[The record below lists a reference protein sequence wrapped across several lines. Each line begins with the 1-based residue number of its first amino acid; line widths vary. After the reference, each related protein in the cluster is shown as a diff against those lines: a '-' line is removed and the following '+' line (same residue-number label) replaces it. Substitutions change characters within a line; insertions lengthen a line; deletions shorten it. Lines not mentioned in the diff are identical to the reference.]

1 MEAGQ
6 KLLLGALSAMVLC
19 IGLYLLFFE
28 TRIVTQLFESV
39 RDQIKDEELYQQY
52 YKVEKDVIP
61 YEELMAILLN
71 HLEYDIMIDGVSF
84 KKDEHDMDKIA
95 GYGLKKT
102 NYLKEYQYDVGGNI
116 IMITYASMSG

>member
-39 RDQIKDEELYQQY
+39 RDQIKEEELYQQY
-52 YKVEKDVIP
+52 YNVEKDVLP
-61 YEELMAILLN
+61 YEELIAILLN

-84 KKDEHDMDKIA
+84 KKDEHDVDKIT

-102 NYLKEYQYDVGGNI
+102 NYLKEYHYDEGGNI
-116 IMITYASMSG
+116 ILITYASVRG